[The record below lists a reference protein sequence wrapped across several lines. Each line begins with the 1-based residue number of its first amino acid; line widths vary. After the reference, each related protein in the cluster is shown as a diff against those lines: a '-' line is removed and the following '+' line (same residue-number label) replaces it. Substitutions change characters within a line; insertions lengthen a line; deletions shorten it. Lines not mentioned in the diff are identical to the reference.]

1 MNLKKKLLKKLLKW
15 ANKKRNNFKYLQCCI
30 FLKKI
35 MKNTCRYYP
44 KLNDMIYSSRDIK
57 ILKKMKKMAGD
68 IILLYIHVYRKWRYM
83 IYGSW
88 NIRCDRQK
96 SLTFWYIF
104 CPFSPLTN
112 QNFNIEKTPGDII
125 ILHNCTINDNHLMY
139 GSWDKEHNRYNFLS
153 FWTVFCT
160 FAPYGPRK
168 SKKFLK
174 WKKHLKTLSIYRHKW
189 QSYDVW
195 FLRYGVQQRESFVIL
210 GHFLPFYPLTTQ
222 KTKILKKSENSWR
235 YYHFTQV

>member
-1 MNLKKKLLKKLLKW
+1 MIWSTVPEISKFWKKWKKWLE
-15 ANKKRNNFKYLQCCI
+15 
-30 FLKKI
+30 
-35 MKNTCRYYP
+35 
-44 KLNDMIYSSRDIK
+44 
-57 ILKKMKKMAGD
+57 ILSFYTYMCTVNED
-68 IILLYIHVYRKWRYM
+68 HM

-168 SKKFLK
+168 SKKILK

-195 FLRYGVQQRESFVIL
+195 FLRYGVQQTESFVIL

-222 KTKILKKSENSWR
+222 KNKILKKSENSWR